1 MIPFIALFAI
11 FIFMLIQAGFSAAL
25 MSYSERVWDN
35 VSTPF
40 FRQHNDIIFFN
51 LLVVVEA
58 VNCGKHV

>member
-1 MIPFIALFAI
+1 MCDAL
-11 FIFMLIQAGFSAAL
+11 
-25 MSYSERVWDN
+25 

-40 FRQHNDIIFFN
+40 FRQHNDIIFFY